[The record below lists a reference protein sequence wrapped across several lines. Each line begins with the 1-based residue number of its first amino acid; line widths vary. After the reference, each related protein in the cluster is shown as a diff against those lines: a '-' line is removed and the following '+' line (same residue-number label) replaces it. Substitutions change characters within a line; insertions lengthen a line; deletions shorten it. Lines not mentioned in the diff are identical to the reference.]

1 MSSCAVALRAIPAS
15 WPVAPCACRKHCV
28 SDEAAAGAQGGL
40 AVNAL
45 GNAEI
50 LQYPK
55 YKLNLYVVAVCFVAA
70 SGGLL
75 FGARCC
81 FFPLAHR
88 LASCHAQR
96 ACCLFLALRRPS
108 MLTVDFA
115 GYEIFGVTGGV
126 TTSSD
131 FLALFF
137 PDVHQ
142 HVAVEHA
149 GTDSAYCK
157 VHLSKQTPAE

>member
-1 MSSCAVALRAIPAS
+1 MQPRHALRPFPAFQAWLWS
-15 WPVAPCACRKHCV
+15 LLHFGFPTGCCRV
-28 SDEAAAGAQGGL
+28 QGGL

-81 FFPLAHR
+81 
-88 LASCHAQR
+88 
-96 ACCLFLALRRPS
+96 
-108 MLTVDFA
+108 
-115 GYEIFGVTGGV
+115 
-126 TTSSD
+126 
-131 FLALFF
+131 
-137 PDVHQ
+137 
-142 HVAVEHA
+142 
-149 GTDSAYCK
+149 
-157 VHLSKQTPAE
+157 

>member
-1 MSSCAVALRAIPAS
+1 M
-15 WPVAPCACRKHCV
+15 
-28 SDEAAAGAQGGL
+28 
-40 AVNAL
+40 NAL

-75 FGARCC
+75 FGARCR
-81 FFPLAHR
+81 FFSQPMTRQL
-88 LASCHAQR
+88 SCTVGMLLEF
-96 ACCLFLALRRPS
+96 CLEVTSAVTVQ
-108 MLTVDFA
+108 LT
-115 GYEIFGVTGGV
+115 GYDIGVTGGV
-126 TTSSD
+126 TTSND

-157 VHLSKQTPAE
+157 VR